1 MNALNELINQVRVS
15 KFYIPRDYR
24 TTGGVWTVD
33 TWRRGPV
40 AFKVLDEGYTQQ
52 VIAEDLFVTIGY
64 NGKEYVR
71 FEKGGQEQIEKYL
84 KDFLDNVY

>member
-1 MNALNELINQVRVS
+1 MTKLEELIKKVRQS
-15 KFYIPRDYR
+15 RFYIPRDYK
-24 TTGGVWTVD
+24 TVGGMWTVD

-40 AFKVLDEGYTQQ
+40 AVKVLDEGYTQQ
-52 VIAEDLFVTIGY
+52 VIAEDLFVTVGY